1 MYFFRVLNPMDGI
14 QQAPRMAGSSEGCDR
29 NSASEKIHFSE
40 GRLIQRSKPRSKN
53 QSPKKN
59 KKQPKAKGKKKTLP
73 QKERAP
79 LKQIKNPQL
88 NSATI
93 ATKAAKTASSP
104 PSSMEFT

>member
-1 MYFFRVLNPMDGI
+1 MDGI

-53 QSPKKN
+53 QSPKKHKN
-59 KKQPKAKGKKKTLP
+59 NPKPKAKKKTLP
-73 QKERAP
+73 QQRKSP
-79 LKQIKNPQL
+79 LKQIKKPQL

-93 ATKAAKTASSP
+93 ATKADKTASSP
-104 PSSMEFT
+104 PSSMEFTYSLILSIQG